1 MKVSAFEEVFKAKLE
16 KLLKKIGNKNSL
28 PKKDRDKKILKML
41 ISEAKS
47 LKKILKR

>member
-1 MKVSAFEEVFKAKLE
+1 MNVSAFEEVFKAKLE
-16 KLLKKIGNKNSL
+16 KLLKKIENKNSL